1 MIARSPGR
9 AQQVCFVA
17 ASVHAALVVPLSLA
31 AGSSLPFA
39 LEAYAPPVGHARE
52 LLGGFVLAV
61 VTGYLLG
68 RPSRGLFGV
77 LCAPWLAARFG
88 WLLDAGGPWA
98 LASQGAFA
106 LAFTASLA
114 PKFIGSGR
122 RWRNLAI
129 APLLALLAAASVA
142 LDGITGNLALVHQ
155 VMLLLLAILLAF
167 MGGRVLAPA
176 VTTQRERDGHSP
188 AVRMQ
193 PRLEGTI
200 MALLAAAATALA
212 AGLAS
217 IAGAATLAAGAV
229 SAIRLWRWRIW
240 TCRARTDLW
249 CLGAG
254 HLWLSLG
261 LLAFGL
267 DLARGSGTSAALHL
281 LTVGALGTFT
291 FNIMLR
297 ARLQRTQGE
306 PARESLLPAGTVLL
320 AVATLARYAA
330 TPSGMGHAPILIGAA
345 AAAWTVAYVAL
356 ARRLLRA

>member
-1 MIARSPGR
+1 MTARSPGR
-9 AQQVCFVA
+9 AQQICFVA
-17 ASVHAALVVPLSLA
+17 ASIHAALVVPLSLA
-31 AGSSLPFA
+31 AGSGLPFG
-39 LEAYAPPVGHARE
+39 LDAYAPPIGHARE

-68 RPSRGLFGV
+68 RPSRALLGV
-77 LCAPWLAARFG
+77 LCVSWLLARLG

-122 RWRNLAI
+122 RWRNLAV

-155 VMLLLLAILLAF
+155 VMILLLAILLAF

-176 VTTQRERDGHSP
+176 VTTERERNGLSP

-200 MALLAAAATALA
+200 MALLTVT
-212 AGLAS
+212 
-217 IAGAATLAAGAV
+217 ITTLAAGYSPLGGAITIAAGAV
-229 SAIRLWRWRIW
+229 AAIRLWRWRVW
-240 TCRARTDLW
+240 TCRARADLW

-261 LLAFGL
+261 LLTFGFA
-267 DLARGSGTSAALHL
+267 LARGSGTSSALHL

-306 PARESLLPAGTVLL
+306 PARETLLPAGTALL

-330 TPSGMGHAPILIGAA
+330 ATPGTGNTPILLGIA
-345 AAAWTVAYVAL
+345 AAAWTLAYVAL
-356 ARRLLRA
+356 ARRLLRT

>member
-1 MIARSPGR
+1 MQVR
-9 AQQVCFVA
+9 AQQICFVA

-31 AGSSLPFA
+31 AGSGLPFG
-39 LEAYAPPVGHARE
+39 LGVYAPPLGHARE

-61 VTGYLLG
+61 VTGYLIG
-68 RPSRGLFGV
+68 RPARALLV
-77 LCAPWLAARFG
+77 LLCATWLLARLG
-88 WLLDAGGPWA
+88 WLLDAGGAWA

-129 APLLALLAAASVA
+129 APLLALLAASSVA
-142 LDGITGNLALVHQ
+142 LDGITGNLTLVHQ

-176 VTTQRERDGHSP
+176 VTSQRERDGHTP
-188 AVRMQ
+188 TVRMQ
-193 PRLEGTI
+193 PHLEGVI
-200 MALLAAAATALA
+200 MALLAVAILALA
-212 AGLAS
+212 AGLPR
-217 IAGAATLAAGAV
+217 IAGVATLAAAGA
-229 SAIRLWRWRIW
+229 AALRLWRWRVW
-240 TCRARTDLW
+240 TCRARVDLW

-254 HLWLSLG
+254 HLWLALA

-267 DLARGSGTSAALHL
+267 ALVRQYGTGAATHL
-281 LTVGALGTFT
+281 LTIGALGTFT

-297 ARLQRTQGE
+297 ARLQRTHGE
-306 PARESLLPAGTVLL
+306 PARERLLPIGTVLL
-320 AVATLARYAA
+320 AFATLTRFAA
-330 TPSGMGHAPILIGAA
+330 TTTGADHVQALLGFA
-345 AAAWTVAYVAL
+345 AAAWSLTYVAL